1 MTATMFGYHYIRPAL
16 AMGGAVAD
24 SLALFEEFDI
34 IVLCAQEWQPKLEF
48 PPNNKAKYAIS
59 VPFDD
64 NLRPISNRV
73 KAAVASASDTIA
85 EEHKNGRRVLVT
97 CFAGRNRSGLVT
109 GLTLMKRFG
118 LTGESAIA
126 EIKARRGDQALTN
139 PVFTNY
145 LKSLTL

>member
-1 MTATMFGYHYIRPAL
+1 MTATLFGYHYIRPAL

-34 IVLCAQEWQPKLEF
+34 IVLCAQEWQPKMEF
-48 PPNNKAKYAIS
+48 PSNDKSKYAVS

-64 NLRPISNRV
+64 NLRPISQRV
-73 KAAVASASDTIA
+73 QKSIASASDMLA
-85 EEHKNGRRVLVT
+85 EEHKNGRKILVT

-126 EIKARRGDQALTN
+126 EVKERRGEHALTN

-145 LKSLTL
+145 LKSLKL